1 MTPTM
6 PMGAGFFS
14 LRNPCRADLVLT
26 RAESRRFADVS
37 MHESRLEGGVSRMRP
52 VAGVRLHA
60 GERVDF
66 RPGGRHLMLSAPDSK
81 LRPGTRARIELVFAD
96 GRRLPVDFEVRPFA
110 P

>member
-14 LRNPCRADLVLT
+14 LRNPCRADVVLT
-26 RAESRRFADVS
+26 GAQSRRFADVS
-37 MHESRLEGGVSRMRP
+37 MHESRLEGGISRMRP
-52 VAGVRLHA
+52 LGGVRLHA
-60 GERVDF
+60 GEHVDF
-66 RPGGRHLMLSAPDSK
+66 QPGGRHLMLAAPDSR
-81 LRPGTRARIELVFAD
+81 LQPDGRARIELVFAD